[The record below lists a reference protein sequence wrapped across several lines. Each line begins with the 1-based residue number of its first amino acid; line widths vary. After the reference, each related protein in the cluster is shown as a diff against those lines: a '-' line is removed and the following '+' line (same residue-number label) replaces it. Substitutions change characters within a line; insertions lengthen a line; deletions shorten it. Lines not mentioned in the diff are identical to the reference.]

1 MAKAPKKR
9 NKKYRAPDPR
19 LVRTSTAMMRLSEA
33 DRQEL
38 KDTPFRMLV
47 RLVQRCCTPYCVK
60 TIRFRVEYIKVVAS
74 LVNETEE
81 ILDRAQ
87 KAIYALEDV
96 IQRYAQTQTFS
107 IDMDQVRKILDAL
120 NVADALDDVLLRRE
134 MLIAYN
140 EVSNRMRRDPV
151 FKVYP

>member
-9 NKKYRAPDPR
+9 NKKYRAPDPN

-38 KDTPFRMLV
+38 RDTPFRMLV
-47 RLVQRCCTPYCVK
+47 RLVQRCCTPSCVK
-60 TIRFRVEYIKVVAS
+60 TIRYRVEYIKVAAS

-87 KAIYALEDV
+87 KAIYALEDI
-96 IQRYAQTQTFS
+96 IQRYTQTQTFS
-107 IDMDQVRKILDAL
+107 IEMNQVRKILDAL
-120 NVADALDDVLLRRE
+120 NMADALDDVLLRRE
-134 MLIAYN
+134 MIVAYN
-140 EVSNRMRRDPV
+140 EVSARMRKDPV
-151 FKVYP
+151 FKAYP